1 MSTDELAH
9 EQHYV
14 STLYERVDNLR
25 ERTAA
30 RLAQTLRERADT
42 PQALSEREAEVARCQ
57 QQLARLDAAEPGLCF
72 GRLDLRDGER
82 RYIGRIGLFDEDRDY
97 QPLLIDWRAPA
108 ARPFYLA
115 TAAAP
120 QDVRRR
126 RHIRTRE
133 RLVVGLDDE
142 VLDLSEGVE
151 GSGRE
156 SLVNEAALLAAV
168 SAERT
173 GRMADIVA
181 TIQAEQ
187 DRIIR
192 ADHHGVL
199 VVEGGPGTGK
209 TAVALHRAAYL
220 LYTHRRELTTRGVLI
235 VGPNQTFLRY
245 IDQVLPSLGET
256 AVLLRTIG
264 DLYPGVSA
272 DRVEPAEVSALKGS
286 AVMAEVLAAAVR
298 DRQEVPSEVREVVT
312 TDAHPGLGYQPEVL
326 RLHPAACR
334 RARDRARAS
343 GLPHNRAQ
351 RVFAEV
357 LVDTLAR
364 QVADRLGEDPYAD
377 VELPG
382 GGGFAGFTP
391 DPEVSPNLLG
401 EGDVARIA
409 EELASDPQVRAA
421 IAQLWPILS
430 PQQLLSDLFASE
442 ERLAA
447 AAPGLSAEQRASL
460 RREPGGGWSVA
471 DVPLLD
477 EAAELL
483 GEPGDPG
490 EGRRADQEERERL
503 EYALGVLEIAY
514 GSRSIDVEDEA
525 EPDILAA
532 HDLLDASG
540 LARRQEVRDHRP
552 VAERAAADRTWL
564 FGHVIVDEAQELSP
578 MAWRALMRRCPARSM
593 TIVGDVAQTGD
604 LAGITSWREALEPY
618 APGRWR
624 RERLSVNYRTPAEVM
639 EVAAPVLAAIDPLA
653 DAPRSVRESGERPWR
668 VRVAADELAGEV
680 ARLVAQE
687 VAALEQGRLAVVAP
701 ARWLE
706 ALGEAL
712 PGASVGGGADLEQP
726 VVVLSVRQAK
736 GLEFDTVLV
745 VEPEEIVAGSP
756 RGLGDLYVALTRAT
770 RRLGVV
776 HTGVLPSVLG
786 GLREREVVSAG

>member
-30 RLAQTLRERADT
+30 RLAQTLREHADT

-298 DRQEVPSEVREVVT
+298 DQQEVPSEVREVRQRPMRIQGWVT
-312 TDAHPGLGYQPEVL
+312 SRRCCGCIRRLVGGPGIGRGPPGCRTIGRSASSLRCWWIRSLGRWPIGWV
-326 RLHPAACR
+326 RTPTPMWSCR
-334 RARDRARAS
+334 AGVGS
-343 GLPHNRAQ
+343 
-351 RVFAEV
+351 
-357 LVDTLAR
+357 
-364 QVADRLGEDPYAD
+364 
-377 VELPG
+377 PG
-382 GGGFAGFTP
+382 
-391 DPEVSPNLLG
+391 SPRIRRCRPICWVRG
-401 EGDVARIA
+401 MSARIA

-430 PQQLLSDLFASE
+430 PQQLL
-442 ERLAA
+442 
-447 AAPGLSAEQRASL
+447 Q
-460 RREPGGGWSVA
+460 
-471 DVPLLD
+471 
-477 EAAELL
+477 
-483 GEPGDPG
+483 
-490 EGRRADQEERERL
+490 
-503 EYALGVLEIAY
+503 
-514 GSRSIDVEDEA
+514 
-525 EPDILAA
+525 
-532 HDLLDASG
+532 
-540 LARRQEVRDHRP
+540 
-552 VAERAAADRTWL
+552 
-564 FGHVIVDEAQELSP
+564 
-578 MAWRALMRRCPARSM
+578 
-593 TIVGDVAQTGD
+593 
-604 LAGITSWREALEPY
+604 
-618 APGRWR
+618 
-624 RERLSVNYRTPAEVM
+624 
-639 EVAAPVLAAIDPLA
+639 
-653 DAPRSVRESGERPWR
+653 
-668 VRVAADELAGEV
+668 
-680 ARLVAQE
+680 
-687 VAALEQGRLAVVAP
+687 
-701 ARWLE
+701 
-706 ALGEAL
+706 
-712 PGASVGGGADLEQP
+712 
-726 VVVLSVRQAK
+726 
-736 GLEFDTVLV
+736 
-745 VEPEEIVAGSP
+745 
-756 RGLGDLYVALTRAT
+756 
-770 RRLGVV
+770 
-776 HTGVLPSVLG
+776 
-786 GLREREVVSAG
+786 